1 MKSAEWYFDFI
12 SPFSYLQL
20 EAFDRLPPDVKLTL
34 RPVLFAGLSNHWG
47 HKGPAEI
54 PEKRR
59 FTYRFVQWLA
69 ERQGVPMKF
78 PPVHPF
84 NPIKALRLAIAAG
97 SDIASVRTI
106 FRHIWREGK
115 SIDDAV
121 GWREL
126 CQSIGIAS
134 PDMRINEPQ
143 VKEELKRNGERAVAA
158 GVFGVPSFIIDGEL
172 FWGADATEMIW
183 IIYAIRSDSRAANSD
198 GWSLFPWVW
207 NDRKGESLFVR
218 VVRGIPNSLAHCCG
232 VLACAVFARIGLPVD
247 QAH

>member
-12 SPFSYLQL
+12 SPFSYLQI
-20 EAFDRLPPDVKLTL
+20 EAFGRLPPDVELTL
-34 RPVLFAGLSNHWG
+34 RPVLFAGLLNHWG

-84 NPIKALRLAIAAG
+84 NPIKALRLAIVAG
-97 SDIASVRTI
+97 NDIGSVRTI
-106 FRHIWREGK
+106 FRHIWREGR

-121 GWREL
+121 GWGEL
-126 CQSIGIAS
+126 CQRIGIAD
-134 PDMRINEPQ
+134 PDTRISEPK

-158 GVFGVPSFIIDGEL
+158 GVFGVPSFIIGGEL
-172 FWGADATEMIW
+172 FWGADATDMMLD
-183 IIYAIRSDSRAANSD
+183 YLRDPQRFAS
-198 GWSLFPWVW
+198 
-207 NDRKGESLFVR
+207 GELGR
-218 VVRGIPNSLAHCCG
+218 VVT
-232 VLACAVFARIGLPVD
+232 LPVGVERP
-247 QAH
+247 QR